1 MNIQAR
7 QLRVGDLVD
16 LTDDN
21 CATAFYELYP
31 ELDGKW
37 AQVVRVQHSYHPNN
51 DVMVS
56 FADAGTLLFPKDH
69 FVTVWKP
76 LGATR

>member
-31 ELDGKW
+31 ELEGKW
-37 AQVVRVQHSYHPNN
+37 AQVSKVHTGLAK
-51 DVMVS
+51 DVLVS
-56 FADAGTLLFPKDH
+56 FLDAGTLLFPKDH
-69 FVTVWKP
+69 RVTVWKP
-76 LGATR
+76 LGASR